1 MPEGVPR
8 QFRISGEFQPVMM
21 KPSLDELK
29 SIEPRTFEVWI
40 NPISLSDPKGNFSER
55 SQDPNHSSSQINSEF
70 WSVLSRMR
78 QRTTS
83 SSESEG

>member
-8 QFRISGEFQPVMM
+8 QFRISGEFQSVMM

-40 NPISLSDPKGNFSER
+40 NPISLSDP
-55 SQDPNHSSSQINSEF
+55 
-70 WSVLSRMR
+70 
-78 QRTTS
+78 
-83 SSESEG
+83 